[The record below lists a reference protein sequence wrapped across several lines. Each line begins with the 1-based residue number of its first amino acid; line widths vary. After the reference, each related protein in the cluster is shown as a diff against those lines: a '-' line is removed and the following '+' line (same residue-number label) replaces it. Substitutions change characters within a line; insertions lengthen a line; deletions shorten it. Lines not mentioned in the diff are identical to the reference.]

1 LRSPGDCERRDHMSM
16 TSFENPFQKHERMR
30 HLLDWDEYCERFGDP
45 VYGEINMNWYSPSI
59 YDVYFDD
66 DNVNDDIINNN
77 YNGSDVIDGALV
89 DKLEVECKEN
99 MKGVQ

>member
-1 LRSPGDCERRDHMSM
+1 MSM

-77 YNGSDVIDGALV
+77 YNGSDVVDGALV